1 MLLGSWHSDFF
12 TTMSE
17 KEKYLSSK
25 GRPYVKGRPIGNE
38 LRELILSDMMKN
50 GANMRKWRFTLRT
63 YFDDC

>member
-12 TTMSE
+12 TTMAE

-38 LRELILSDMMKN
+38 LRELILSDMK
-50 GANMRKWRFTLRT
+50 KW
-63 YFDDC
+63 C

>member
-12 TTMSE
+12 TTMAE

-38 LRELILSDMMKN
+38 LRE
-50 GANMRKWRFTLRT
+50 
-63 YFDDC
+63 